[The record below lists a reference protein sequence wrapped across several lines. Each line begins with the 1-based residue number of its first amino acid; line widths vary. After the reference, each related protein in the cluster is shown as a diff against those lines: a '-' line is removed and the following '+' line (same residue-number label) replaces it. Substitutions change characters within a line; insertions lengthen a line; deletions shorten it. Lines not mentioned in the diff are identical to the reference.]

1 MQLRSN
7 NHLVKSVEFFTDSSM
22 EYEETLH
29 PLAEKEKM
37 LDQMELALEELTD
50 EQKKCILL
58 FYIEKNLSRNYA
70 RNGFNIYASKKQ
82 YTKW

>member
-1 MQLRSN
+1 
-7 NHLVKSVEFFTDSSM
+7 M

-58 FYIEKNLSRNYA
+58 FYIEKKTYQEIMQETGLTFMQVKSNIQNGKRNLKIKMSE
-70 RNGFNIYASKKQ
+70 KKIHE
-82 YTKW
+82 